1 MWKRRKAVRETESR
15 RELSQMKT
23 AVSWDGRAQRLRRKT
38 TGVDSGIS
46 NNRKRL
52 LHTDSDIRASGTL
65 FERWV
70 QPDTFSRSAA
80 LRYSVKRRI
89 ASIHQHDNNTPWPC
103 PKCHSIFVMTM
114 PHRLLGSSPL
124 QSRLRKRRHA

>member
-70 QPDTFSRSAA
+70 QPDTFSRLSA
-80 LRYSVKRRI
+80 LRYCIKRRI
-89 ASIHQHDNNTPWPC
+89 ASTHQHDDTPWPC
-103 PKCHSIFVMTM
+103 PKCHSIFVVTM